1 MRAGVAAAPYHA
13 GKHMD
18 ERLSVQRSF
27 AKGQLR
33 VVAAT
38 VAFGMGVDV
47 SSLGAVVHLTM
58 PRSLEDYV
66 QQVGNKVEVCECV
79 GVMGRGREQPRG
91 GGPPH
96 HAAKELPGC
105 CLNCLLQVGRAGRD
119 GSQATCWMV
128 LDDDDQVMGASGEG
142 MKLFAPHRSAL
153 TTATGA

>member
-1 MRAGVAAAPYHA
+1 MFIPPAHTHMPHTCPHLLTQAQADEAAAALVRAGIAAAPYHA

-66 QQVGNKVEVCECV
+66 QQVGGKVEVWKC
-79 GVMGRGREQPRG
+79 G
-91 GGPPH
+91 G
-96 HAAKELPGC
+96 
-105 CLNCLLQVGRAGRD
+105 D
-119 GSQATCWMV
+119 W
-128 LDDDDQVMGASGEG
+128 ASG
-142 MKLFAPHRSAL
+142 R
-153 TTATGA
+153 